1 MPQRGVFLYKYP
13 FSTCLHTPGALAV
26 GSRVTVLE
34 EQVNPVLLQE
44 LQTLTCQSIISANEP
59 ESGDIN

>member
-1 MPQRGVFLYKYP
+1 MPQRGVFLYKSP
-13 FSTCLHTPGALAV
+13 FSTCLHTPGALE

-34 EQVNPVLLQE
+34 EQVNPTLLQE